1 MLPPMLRIDSC
12 SGAQSVRPTCKK
24 RPPGNK
30 VCRGP
35 GLADRL
41 LGGKEAAGTVAD
53 YPRLAVTICTL
64 TNITGFYPTRFP
76 ACASAQSGVGLLRIL
91 RFVTL
96 DDIRGAFWGLATR
109 RTRRVQGAATRKLTG
124 ALIMGK
130 YLLGW
135 ILGVPMIVLVVIYL
149 LFN

>member
-1 MLPPMLRIDSC
+1 MLHSDHC
-12 SGAQSVRPTCKK
+12 SGAPSVRLTGKK

-53 YPRLAVTICTL
+53 YPPLAETICTL
-64 TNITGFYPTRFP
+64 TNITGVCQIRFP
-76 ACASAQSGVGLLRIL
+76 ACANAQSGVGLLRIL

-109 RTRRVQGAATRKLTG
+109 RARRLQRVATRKLTG